1 MYTTSELFYFFN
13 RILVGMLKIRAE
25 FFKNSIEKA
34 AEFSLNKYV
43 PGINALIMT
52 VYFFY
57 S

>member
-34 AEFSLNKYV
+34 AEFSLNKYQS
-43 PGINALIMT
+43 INALIMT